1 MAKTTR
7 NDTKEMVQCTA
18 AEYERRVNMVYE
30 MLLSGLSRYE
40 ISKGLEKSGVKV
52 SSRQIDRYI
61 QDANK
66 LINSYYE
73 NNRADITKEFL
84 SKYNMLYKRTV
95 AVKDFK
101 TAAAILEKQTKM
113 LGIAEPSEN
122 SFNDNEITINHT
134 IVTRTETTNPSLDF
148 ADNGD

>member
-1 MAKTTR
+1 MAKRQPNEKKENEISTT
-7 NDTKEMVQCTA
+7 
-18 AEYERRVNMVYE
+18 AECERRVNIVYE

-40 ISKGLEKSGVKV
+40 ITNGLEKLGIKV
-52 SSRQIDRYI
+52 CYRQITNYI
-61 QDANK
+61 QEANK

-73 NNRADITKEFL
+73 NNRADLTKEFL

-122 SFNDNEITINHT
+122 DTTDNEITINHT

-148 ADNGD
+148 TDNGD